1 MNRYEIMFIIAAALE
16 NEKKDAVIETVKGI
30 ITDGGEVLET
40 EVIGLKRLAYPIQK
54 KNEGFYV
61 LMQFNA
67 NPELP
72 AELDRRLRIS
82 DDVVRHIIIKKDEK

>member
-1 MNRYEIMFIIAAALE
+1 MFIIAAALE

-30 ITDGGEVLET
+30 IADGGEVLET

-67 NPELP
+67 NADLP

-82 DDVVRHIIIKKDEK
+82 DDVVRHIIINKEE

>member
-30 ITDGGEVLET
+30 IADGGEVLET

-67 NPELP
+67 NADLP

-82 DDVVRHIIIKKDEK
+82 DDVVRHIIINKEE

>member
-1 MNRYEIMFIIAAALE
+1 VNRYEIMFIIAAALE

-30 ITDGGEVLET
+30 IADGGEVLET

-67 NPELP
+67 NADLP

-82 DDVVRHIIIKKDEK
+82 DDVVRHIIINKEE

>member
-1 MNRYEIMFIIAAALE
+1 VNRYEIMFIIAAALE